1 VTDKIG
7 YFVAAIIYLAIL
19 YTLVRPNS
27 NGPTIIENLFSTMT
41 DLVRGTVGYTY
52 NTSSKSWEAPTNG

>member
-7 YFVAAIIYLAIL
+7 YFIAAIIYLAIL

-27 NGPTIIENLFSTMT
+27 NGPTIIENLLSTMS

-52 NTSSKSWEAPTNG
+52 NTSTKSWETPS